1 MITFFP
7 TLIVL
12 SAWSITIQR
21 IRVRRTIQAIIV
33 VTYSMLGAM
42 YQ

>member
-1 MITFFP
+1 VITFLP

-21 IRVRRTIQAIIV
+21 IRVRRTVQSIIV
-33 VTYSMLGAM
+33 ITYSMLGAM
-42 YQ
+42 FV